1 MPEVLPQG
9 SATAAAATRESDTT
23 AVGDGNHGLE
33 RLRQASRLTIA
44 AWAIFV
50 VFALLALWRP
60 VTHDFRDQPLA
71 GDEASHLLQALSIAY
86 DSHTLNFDQ
95 RDVERWQSLAWATQP
110 VGLFFQ
116 RYDGDLYG
124 VAKPYGYSLYLAP
137 FIAVFGAVPGVA
149 IGNTLLLALLMGI
162 STLLLLT
169 RYRGPVVPL
178 AVGSFFLAAS
188 PYMYA
193 YWNHTELFLALVV
206 LVAFAAAVRFAQ
218 TGGAAWA
225 LLSFAAMGFGMSE
238 KAAFIALFAPIA
250 LVMLWKARQ
259 MWLRVAMP
267 VVAIAVFAVAIVPYL
282 YYSDGASFTP
292 YGGDH
297 RLYVSHGTPFGGA
310 TEGFSSTSF
319 EATGLVEDVRGIS
332 VTETLESLAYYAV
345 GRHTGLLVY
354 LPLAL
359 LLIVA
364 GLARFRKTDAW
375 GRAAVVSVVGYIVF
389 YAVVF
394 PTNYFGG
401 GHALGNR
408 YFLQAAPAVLA
419 LVVLAGVSRR
429 VLLATSLAGAAIAVA
444 MLLPHHRDP
453 DSGHI
458 HIERTSV
465 LQRLLPVESNQVEL
479 PYVTCDRQAVT
490 HIAACR

>member
-1 MPEVLPQG
+1 MPAAPPKG
-9 SATAAAATRESDTT
+9 NATAAATPELSNVATTRGR
-23 AVGDGNHGLE
+23 AVDRIRN
-33 RLRQASRLTIA
+33 ANRLTVL
-44 AWAIFV
+44 AWA
-50 VFALLALWRP
+50 VFAVLALLALSRP
-60 VTHDFRDQPLA
+60 ATHDFRDEPLA
-71 GDEASHLLQALSIAY
+71 GDEASHLLQALSIAH
-86 DSHTLNFDQ
+86 DSHTLNFDR
-95 RDVERWQSLAWATQP
+95 RDVERWQSLGWATQP

-116 RYDGDLYG
+116 RHDDDLYG

-137 FIAVFGAVPGVA
+137 FIAVFGAVHGVA

-162 STLLLLT
+162 SALLLLT

-193 YWNHTELFLALVV
+193 YWNHTELFLALLV

-238 KAAFIALFAPIA
+238 KAAFIALFAPIG
-250 LVMLWKARQ
+250 LVMLWKARHW
-259 MWLRVAMP
+259 WLRAAMP
-267 VVAIAVFAVAIVPYL
+267 AVAIAVFAVAIIPYL

-297 RLYVSHGTPFGGA
+297 RLYVSHGTPFAGD
-310 TEGFSSTSF
+310 TEGFASTSF
-319 EATGLVEDVRGIS
+319 EATNLVEDVRGIS
-332 VTETLESLAYYAV
+332 VTETLESVTYYAV

-354 LPLAL
+354 MPLAL
-359 LLIVA
+359 LLIIA
-364 GLARFRKTDAW
+364 GLARFRSTDAW
-375 GRAAVVSVVGYIVF
+375 GKAAVVSVVGYVAF
-389 YAVVF
+389 YVVVF

-429 VLLATSLAGAAIAVA
+429 ILLGTSLAGVVIGVA
-444 MLLPHHRDP
+444 MLLPHHREP
-453 DSGHI
+453 ESAHV
-458 HIERTSV
+458 HIERTSS
-465 LQRLLPVESNQVEL
+465 LQRLLPVESNQTEL

-490 HIAACR
+490 HVAACR